1 MATLTEGKT
10 SSRAVQAHHK
20 KATVKMFFWLLVTA
34 GLIFYM
40 VFSYTSGQMV
50 RWYYYTASA
59 DGYAIDA
66 NTFANA
72 TPKNP
77 AQLTIVT
84 ANEIKGLQA
93 VPVRK
98 GERLP
103 EKTNGVIT
111 SADLKSGKR
120 VSMDAATNSI
130 RVMVPAQIKESKG
143 FKYKD
148 TFKHKGV
155 RTNPWSAVWNVGMVV
170 LLGLAL
176 GMFAEGVTDFMGM
189 KIEKIDHAIAH

>member
-10 SSRAVQAHHK
+10 SSSAIQAHHK
-20 KATVKMFFWLLVTA
+20 KATVKMVFWLLVTA
-34 GLIFYM
+34 GLISYM
-40 VFSYTSGQMV
+40 AYSYASGQMI

-72 TPKNP
+72 TPNNP

-111 SADLKSGKR
+111 PKDLKAGKR
-120 VSMDAATNSI
+120 VSMDATTNTI
-130 RVMVPAQIKESKG
+130 RVMVPAQIKEAKG

-155 RTNPWSAVWNVGMVV
+155 RTNPWSAVWNVGMVIF
-170 LLGLAL
+170 LGLAL

>member
-10 SSRAVQAHHK
+10 SSGAIQAHHK
-20 KATVKMFFWLLVTA
+20 KATVKMLFWLIAAASV
-34 GLIFYM
+34 ISYISY
-40 VFSYTSGQMV
+40 SYTSGQMI
-50 RWYYYTASA
+50 RWYYYRASV

-66 NTFANA
+66 NTFAKA
-72 TPKNP
+72 TKENP
-77 AQLTIVT
+77 AQLAIVT

-98 GERLP
+98 GDRLP
-103 EKTNGVIT
+103 QNTNGVIST
-111 SADLKSGKR
+111 SELKAGKR
-120 VSMDAATNSI
+120 VSMDAQTNTI
-130 RVMVPAQIKESKG
+130 RVMTPSQIKEAKG

-155 RTNPWSAVWNVGMVV
+155 RTNPWSGAWNVSMV
-170 LLGLAL
+170 LLLGITLGL
-176 GMFAEGVTDFMGM
+176 FAEGVTDFMGM

>member
-10 SSRAVQAHHK
+10 SSSAIQAHHK
-20 KATVKMFFWLLVTA
+20 KASVKMLFWLIVTA
-34 GLIFYM
+34 GLISYM
-40 VFSYTSGQMV
+40 VYSYESGQMV
-50 RWYYYTASA
+50 RWYYYTASEN
-59 DGYAIDA
+59 GYAIDA

-77 AQLTIVT
+77 SQLTIVT
-84 ANEIKGLQA
+84 SNEIKGLQA

-98 GERLP
+98 GDRLP

-111 SADLKSGKR
+111 PADLKSGKR
-120 VSMDAATNSI
+120 VSMDAATNTI

>member
-10 SSRAVQAHHK
+10 SSSAIQAHHK
-20 KATVKMFFWLLVTA
+20 KATVKLIFWLIVAVRLV
-34 GLIFYM
+34 FYISH
-40 VFSYTSGQMV
+40 SYTSGQMI
-50 RWYYYTASA
+50 RWYYYTASV

-66 NTFANA
+66 NTFAKA
-72 TPKNP
+72 TPRILS
-77 AQLTIVT
+77 QLAIVT

-103 EKTNGVIT
+103 QNTNGVIST
-111 SADLKSGKR
+111 SELKAAKR
-120 VSMDAATNSI
+120 VSMDATTNTIS
-130 RVMVPAQIKESKG
+130 VAVPAQIKESKG

-155 RTNPWSAVWNVGMVV
+155 RTNPWSGVWNVAMVL

>member
-10 SSRAVQAHHK
+10 SSSAIQAHHK
-20 KATVKMFFWLLVTA
+20 KASVKMLFWLVVTA
-34 GLIFYM
+34 GLISYM
-40 VFSYTSGQMV
+40 VYSYESGQMV
-50 RWYYYTASA
+50 RWYYYTASEN
-59 DGYAIDA
+59 GYAIDA

-77 AQLTIVT
+77 SQLTIVT
-84 ANEIKGLQA
+84 SNEIKGLQA

-98 GERLP
+98 GDRLP

-111 SADLKSGKR
+111 PADLKSGKR
-120 VSMDAATNSI
+120 VSMDAATNTI